1 MFTDSASLDLR
12 IQFPQPSTFWSWCQS
27 PPSACIFVEFYVALH
42 IPPLKR
48 LPQKKGGTQSGVFEP
63 SHRGRKKME
72 GRERQAMKR
81 EVLARWTAG
90 RFSSTFFLDTQLQK
104 VQTLQK
110 FRVQLQNLRC
120 HR

>member
-1 MFTDSASLDLR
+1 
-12 IQFPQPSTFWSWCQS
+12 
-27 PPSACIFVEFYVALH
+27 
-42 IPPLKR
+42 
-48 LPQKKGGTQSGVFEP
+48 
-63 SHRGRKKME
+63 ME

-120 HR
+120 QR